1 MQSQWKN
8 WADTL
13 QKGRMQMRKHWLRIT
28 WLLSFGMTVTW
39 SMAQKAEFRD
49 WPAGASPK
57 EIGKLMAVNLIP
69 RNHDLQKPTV
79 HYAEDS
85 TWYAAVEFAKL
96 TKDKNL
102 MTALT
107 RRFDPILTPEGRK
120 SISMTRHVD
129 HAVFG
134 IVPLE
139 LYIQTKDT
147 KYLELGKMLADQQWE
162 KPDKDGLSDQTRF
175 WVDDMY
181 MITMLQ
187 VQAYR
192 ATHNKIYL
200 DRAALEMAA
209 YLDKLQQP
217 NGLFYHGPEFPFFW
231 GRGNGWVA
239 GGMAELLSDLPA
251 GHPKR
256 ARIMECYLKM
266 MASLLKFQDADG
278 MWHQLIDHPESYKE
292 TSCTGMFTFAM
303 ITGVKKGWLKD
314 QAYSQA
320 ARKGWLALIRYIDAD
335 GNIGEVCA
343 GTGQTNSLEFYLNRP
358 RSKGDFHG
366 QAPVVW
372 CAVALL
378 R

>member
-1 MQSQWKN
+1 
-8 WADTL
+8 
-13 QKGRMQMRKHWLRIT
+13 MRKHWLRIT
-28 WLLSFGMTVTW
+28 WLLAFGMTAAW
-39 SMAQKAEFRD
+39 SMAQKAEFRN
-49 WPAGASPK
+49 WPAGSSPK
-57 EIGKLMAVNLIP
+57 EIGRRIAVNFIP

-85 TWYAAVEFAKL
+85 TWYAALEFAKV

-102 MTALT
+102 MTELT

-139 LYIQTKDT
+139 LYIQTKNP

-187 VQAYR
+187 LQAYR
-192 ATHNKIYL
+192 ATNNKTYL
-200 DRAALEMAA
+200 DRAALEMVA

-217 NGLFYHGPEFPFFW
+217 NGLFYHGPAFPFFW

-251 GHPKR
+251 RHPKR

-303 ITGVKKGWLKD
+303 ITGAKKGWLKD
-314 QAYSQA
+314 PAYSQA
-320 ARKGWLALIRYIDAD
+320 ARKGWLALIRYIDAG
-335 GNIGEVCA
+335 GNIGEVCV

-372 CAVALL
+372 CALALL

>member
-1 MQSQWKN
+1 
-8 WADTL
+8 
-13 QKGRMQMRKHWLRIT
+13 MRKHWLRIT
-28 WLLSFGMTVTW
+28 WLLSFAMTAAW

-57 EIGKLMAVNLIP
+57 EIGGRIAVNLIP
-69 RNHDLQKPTV
+69 RNHDFQKPTV

-85 TWYAAVEFAKL
+85 TWYAALEFAKL
-96 TKDKNL
+96 TEDKNL

-107 RRFDPILTPEGRK
+107 MRFDPILTPEGRK

-139 LYIQTKDT
+139 LYIRTKDP

-187 VQAYR
+187 LQAYR

-200 DRAALEMAA
+200 DRAALEMTA

-217 NGLFYHGPEFPFFW
+217 NGLFYHGPAFPFFW

-278 MWHQLIDHPESYKE
+278 MWRQLIDHPESYKE

-335 GNIGEVCA
+335 GNIGEVCV